1 MSRAVLA
8 DRRMIPFR
16 LLTSTIL
23 ERPNRKGYIGP
34 MKRLISLLAIIL
46 ALATLPTGH
55 VGVIGHGGN
64 VSAQGMGNLV
74 SFSREGLTV
83 RSGDKTHKFSVEL
96 ALNRRQHSQGLM
108 FRRQMAPDAGMLFVY
123 RREESMAMWMKNT
136 FVPLDMLFIARDGT
150 VRRIAERTVPM
161 SEEVIPSEG
170 PVVAVLELNAGT
182 VSRLG
187 IKAGDKVISKSLG
200 TAP

>member
-34 MKRLISLLAIIL
+34 MKRLNSLLAIIL

-108 FRRQMAPDAGMLFVY
+108 FRRQMATDAGMLFVY
-123 RREESMAMWMKNT
+123 HREESMAMWMKNT
-136 FVPLDMLFIARDGT
+136 FIPLDMLFIARDGT

>member
-34 MKRLISLLAIIL
+34 MKRLNSLLAIIL

-108 FRRQMAPDAGMLFVY
+108 FRRQMALDAGMLFVY

-136 FVPLDMLFIARDGT
+136 FIPLDMLFIARDGT

>member
-23 ERPNRKGYIGP
+23 ERSNRKGYVGP

-46 ALATLPTGH
+46 ALATLPTGR

-74 SFSREGLTV
+74 SFSREGLKV
-83 RSGDKTHKFSVEL
+83 PARQPKRKRLWLGD
-96 ALNRRQHSQGLM
+96 
-108 FRRQMAPDAGMLFVY
+108 
-123 RREESMAMWMKNT
+123 ES
-136 FVPLDMLFIARDGT
+136 R
-150 VRRIAERTVPM
+150 AEIDHGG
-161 SEEVIPSEG
+161 VI
-170 PVVAVLELNAGT
+170 VVAIATEMWALPLVLTFQQFTANFGPC
-182 VSRLG
+182 
-187 IKAGDKVISKSLG
+187 KAGADTNLIMIFHFAKAEPDNAEIVFNSIWCDRN
-200 TAP
+200 